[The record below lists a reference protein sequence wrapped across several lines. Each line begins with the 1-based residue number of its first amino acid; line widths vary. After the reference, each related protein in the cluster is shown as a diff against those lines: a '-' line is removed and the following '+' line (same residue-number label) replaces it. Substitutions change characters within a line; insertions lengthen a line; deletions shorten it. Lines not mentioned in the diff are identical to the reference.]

1 MNLLDEHLGKA
12 LSAEE
17 VADYIGCDVKTVRK
31 HYEELGG
38 MRLGRHYLF
47 FERNIINA
55 VSKRTKMDRP
65 SAEERP
71 EAGEGLLD
79 EERGS
84 VVGSQDEAK
93 ARRRMERDDRHGLFT

>member
-17 VADYIGCDVKTVRK
+17 VADYIGFDVKTVRK

-47 FERNIINA
+47 FERNLINA
-55 VSKRTKMDRP
+55 VSKGTKMDCP
-65 SAEERP
+65 SAEERQ
-71 EAGEGLLD
+71 EAGKGLLD
-79 EERGS
+79 EEGGA

-93 ARRRMERDDRHGLFT
+93 TRKRLERQDRHGLYR